1 MRFAEKIV
9 PHANIIQLK
18 REEETLTNIKQYQVC
33 YQCFLQLITWLLK
46 VHCRDMDQKYDA
58 LANIYATL
66 SVGQVLIFK
75 QKFGFDDLI
84 RL

>member
-33 YQCFLQLITWLLK
+33 HQCVLEFTTCFLK

-66 SVGQVLIFK
+66 SVGQVLIYE
-75 QKFGFDDLI
+75 QSFGFDDLI

>member
-18 REEETLTNIKQYQVC
+18 REEETLTNIKQYQVVTENII
-33 YQCFLQLITWLLK
+33 FAGIFK

-66 SVGQVLIFK
+66 SVGQVIAYKL
-75 QKFGFDDLI
+75 
-84 RL
+84 

>member
-1 MRFAEKIV
+1 VFFAT
-9 PHANIIQLK
+9 HN
-18 REEETLTNIKQYQVC
+18 
-33 YQCFLQLITWLLK
+33 LILK

>member
-33 YQCFLQLITWLLK
+33 HQCFFWNSQ
-46 VHCRDMDQKYDA
+46 HA
-58 LANIYATL
+58 
-66 SVGQVLIFK
+66 F
-75 QKFGFDDLI
+75 
-84 RL
+84 